1 GMELKVWKQGKPDP
15 LQQGLV
21 QLDKY
26 LSGLNLD
33 TGWLVI
39 FDRRPD
45 LAPISDRTT
54 TEIVLSP
61 QGRNITVIR
70 G

>member
-1 GMELKVWKQGKPDP
+1 LSEGLK
-15 LQQGLV
+15 

-39 FDRRPD
+39 FDRRPN
-45 LAPISDRTT
+45 LPQLSDHTT
-54 TEIVLSP
+54 TEIAESP
-61 QGRNITVIR
+61 DGRTITVIR

>member
-1 GMELKVWKQGKPDP
+1 AGLK
-15 LQQGLV
+15 

-26 LSGLNLD
+26 LSGLNLK

-39 FDRRPD
+39 FDRRPN
-45 LAPISDRTT
+45 LPPVSDRTT
-54 TEIVLSP
+54 TEMAISP
-61 QGRNITVIR
+61 QGRSITVIR

>member
-1 GMELKVWKQGKPDP
+1 MELKVWRKGSSDP
-15 LQQGLV
+15 LKKGLQ

-26 LSGLNLD
+26 LSGLNLP

-39 FDRRPD
+39 FDRRPN
-45 LAPISDRTT
+45 LLPISERTT
-54 TEIVLSP
+54 TEMAISP